1 MKQLVKST
9 LVLTLFALAVLLF
22 NLSCEKD
29 VTAQTTTPAT
39 TSPLGLILFTKSG
52 DKSNEVWFCKYDG
65 SNATKVT
72 IAGFPAGADVDK
84 STMKISPDGKKI
96 FFCMYIL
103 STNLQSIYSCN
114 SDGSG
119 LTKLVE
125 NVDEIAQVF

>member
-9 LVLTLFALAVLLF
+9 LVLTLFSFSVLLF

-29 VTAQTTTPAT
+29 VTAQTPTTT
-39 TSPLGLILFTKSG
+39 VTSPLGLILFSKYG

-72 IAGFPAGADVDK
+72 IASFPAGGDIDK

-96 FFCMYIL
+96 FFCLYIT
-103 STNLQSIYSCN
+103 STNIQSIYSCN
-114 SDGSG
+114 SDGTG

-125 NVDEIAQVF
+125 NADEIAQVF

>member
-1 MKQLVKST
+1 MKHFVKST
-9 LVLTLFALAVLLF
+9 IVLTLFAFSVLLF

-29 VTAQTTTPAT
+29 VTAQTSNPVT

-52 DKSNEVWFCKYDG
+52 DKPNEVWFCKYDG
-65 SNATKVT
+65 TNATKVT
-72 IAGFPAGADVDK
+72 IAGFPSGADLDK

-96 FFCMYIL
+96 FFCMYII

-114 SDGSG
+114 ADGSG
-119 LTKLVE
+119 LTKVVE